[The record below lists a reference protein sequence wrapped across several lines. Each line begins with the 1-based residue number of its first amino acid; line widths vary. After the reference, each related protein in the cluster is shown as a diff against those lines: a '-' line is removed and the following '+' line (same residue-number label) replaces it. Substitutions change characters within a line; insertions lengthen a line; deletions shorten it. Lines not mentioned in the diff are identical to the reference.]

1 MIKKNIQK
9 HIYTNK
15 HAQVRLNRFRHHILY
30 FIFTYRFALVVTRAV
45 KVAKRPTRVT
55 ALGSID

>member
-1 MIKKNIQK
+1 MYVCMYVSIRISE
-9 HIYTNK
+9 HIHSTSE
-15 HAQVRLNRFRHHILY
+15 LGLS
-30 FIFTYRFALVVTRAV
+30 